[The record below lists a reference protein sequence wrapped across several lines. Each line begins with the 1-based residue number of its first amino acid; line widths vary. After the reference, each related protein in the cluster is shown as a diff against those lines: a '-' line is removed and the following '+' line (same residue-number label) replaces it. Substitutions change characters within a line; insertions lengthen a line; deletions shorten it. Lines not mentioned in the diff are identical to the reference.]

1 VKRLLLLFLVVFAAR
16 ARAGDL
22 AVSAVGSD
30 GFTLGGKAHE
40 WREDAA
46 LSAAVLEQTIGNES
60 DRRRLVRFALEER
73 LFAVARKQIA
83 ALGKDASGI
92 DESRIADAAPFR
104 SGLTLAA
111 GVLRVPLVARDL
123 EATSFLAPLL
133 GRLVPRRVLTWS
145 VRPPVGA
152 SLEDEKGAL
161 VLRGQA
167 PRARGRTLALVPGS
181 ELALEHEGVPSDSG
195 YFGFDLVDSD
205 EAPLA
210 ALYAIGAG
218 ERKVELV
225 LASGRGETLDHV
237 VTKPLGKAARLRLV
251 AGTPCRLLSD
261 GKEVARLEKT
271 FAHQGLACPV
281 LGVAVG
287 GPVREARFGKL
298 VLEATPDP
306 AWLERVTARLRFV
319 VGDEIA
325 RVVGGEEPALRRRT
339 LEHFELATDL
349 GPVSLDAFARDL
361 ERAFAGYERDF
372 GKARDAAKTQ
382 VVVWGTDDAYRKCLE
397 SLGRREE
404 RCIGGFFDPGRNAI
418 TMKVDESSP
427 RARLAHEAFHAFAA
441 RALPELPAWLSEGL
455 AEREGQRFA
464 GTPLSHFRRP
474 LEEASRQPRDWA
486 VLVSATNEGF
496 HDRAAR
502 TSGERSAREKRGY
515 VLAWSICELAA
526 RKPSGAASRLVAR
539 ALEAAKTHA
548 HLDVDELEAKQLDE
562 EWLGFVKE
570 SLGRQ

>member
-1 VKRLLLLFLVVFAAR
+1 VKRLLLVLLIVGSAR
-16 ARAGDL
+16 VRAGDL
-22 AVSAVGSD
+22 AISSVTSE
-30 GFTLGGKAHE
+30 GFTVGGKAHE
-40 WREDAA
+40 WREDPA
-46 LSAAVLEQTIGNES
+46 LSASVLEATARS
-60 DRRRLVRFALEER
+60 DADRRRLARFALEER
-73 LFAVARKQIA
+73 LFAVARKEIA
-83 ALGKDASGI
+83 ALGKDPAAL
-92 DESRIADAAPFR
+92 DEARIAGAAPFR
-104 SGLTLAA
+104 SGFTLAG
-111 GVLRVPLVARDL
+111 GVLRVPLGARDL
-123 EATSFLAPLL
+123 EATSFLGPLL
-133 GRLVPRRVLTWS
+133 GKLVPRRVLTWS

-152 SLEDEKGAL
+152 SLEEEKGAL

-181 ELALEHEGVPSDSG
+181 ELALEHEGFPSDSG
-195 YFGFDLVDSD
+195 YFGFDLVDAD

-210 ALYAIGAG
+210 ALDAIGAG

-237 VTKPLGKAARLRLV
+237 VTKPLAKTARLRLV

-287 GPVREARFGKL
+287 GQARDGRFGRL

-306 AWLERVTARLRFV
+306 AWLERATARLRFV
-319 VGDEIA
+319 VGDELG
-325 RVVGGEEPALRRRT
+325 RVLGGEEPAFARRT
-339 LEHFELATDL
+339 LDHFELATDL
-349 GPVSLDAFARDL
+349 GPASLDAFARDL
-361 ERAFAGYERDF
+361 ERAFAGYEHDF
-372 GKARDAAKTQ
+372 GKARDAAKTR
-382 VVVWGTDDAYRKCLE
+382 VVVFGTDDAYRQCLD
-397 SLGRREE
+397 SLGRGEE
-404 RCIGGFFDPGRNAI
+404 WCLGGFFDPGRNTI
-418 TMKVDESSP
+418 TMKVDEGSP

-441 RALPELPAWLSEGL
+441 RALPDLPAWLSEGL

-474 LEEASRQPRDWA
+474 LEEASRQPRDWTA
-486 VLVSATNEGF
+486 LLSASNEGF
-496 HDRAAR
+496 HDRGAR
-502 TSGERSAREKRGY
+502 ASGERSVREKRSY

-539 ALEAAKTHA
+539 ALEAAKEHA
-548 HLDVDELEAKQLDE
+548 HLDVDELDSKQVDE

-570 SLGRQ
+570 ALGR